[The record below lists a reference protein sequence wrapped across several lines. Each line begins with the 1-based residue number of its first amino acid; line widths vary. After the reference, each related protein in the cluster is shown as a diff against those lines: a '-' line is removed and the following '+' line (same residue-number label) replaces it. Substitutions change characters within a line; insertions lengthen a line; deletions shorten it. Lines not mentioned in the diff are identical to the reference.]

1 MVTVNLYWLITKFIQ
16 DILIKVEN
24 RVKVHING
32 RMEILILDNLERIKE
47 KVEDFINGNKVD
59 IIKVNGI
66 EIGWTELVDY
76 KSR

>member
-66 EIGWTELVDY
+66 EIG
-76 KSR
+76 

>member
-24 RVKVHING
+24 KVKVHING

-47 KVEDFINGNKVD
+47 KVGDFINGNKVD
-59 IIKVNGI
+59 IIKVNGTK
-66 EIGWTELVDY
+66 IG
-76 KSR
+76 